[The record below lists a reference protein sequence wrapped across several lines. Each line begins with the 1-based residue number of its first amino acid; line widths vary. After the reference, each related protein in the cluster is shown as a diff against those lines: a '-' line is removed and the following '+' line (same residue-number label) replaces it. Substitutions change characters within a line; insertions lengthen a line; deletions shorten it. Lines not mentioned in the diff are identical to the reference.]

1 MRERKK
7 KRQNIHTIIE
17 IAVVIRVVMLRE
29 FREMYSELI
38 QNMLH
43 IAAEALKQKNT
54 KNSFFTERW
63 NNMGT
68 YSPTRI

>member
-54 KNSFFTERW
+54 KN
-63 NNMGT
+63 
-68 YSPTRI
+68 

>member
-54 KNSFFTERW
+54 KNSFFTER
-63 NNMGT
+63 
-68 YSPTRI
+68 